1 MENKTVRDRISK
13 RAFWVNL
20 LIIIAVAFIGI
31 WIAYLALAIFTKH
44 GEEVKVPKVEN
55 MTYTKAIELLHSQ
68 GFNVDI
74 RDSLFREDIK
84 PGYVI
89 EQFPKAN
96 SIVKP
101 GRKIFLYINAVH
113 PKEVVID
120 DGADRASLA
129 LKEWTFRQAKSRLL
143 EMGFKDISMMTV
155 LGADDRVVKLTANG
169 KPVFKMQKVPINAK
183 IVIEV
188 SDGRLALLRD
198 SLYDSER
205 LKDLYKELE
214 ATHGAGYNGQYLE
227 ESDASAG
234 TGAYSSYGRS
244 STSSSSNAGAAPA
257 QQHEEVEFFE
267 LPDESDE

>member
-1 MENKTVRDRISK
+1 MEKNEIRDRLSK
-13 RAFWVNL
+13 KAFWVNL

-44 GEEVKVPKVEN
+44 GEEVKVPGVEN
-55 MTYTKAIELLHSQ
+55 MTYTRAVELLHAE

-74 RDSLFREDIK
+74 RDSLFRDDIK

-96 SIVKP
+96 SVVKP

-129 LKEWTFRQAKSRLL
+129 LKEWTFRQAKSRLIEL
-143 EMGFKDISMMTV
+143 GFKNIGLMTV

-169 KPVFKMQKVPINAK
+169 KPIFKMQKVPVNAR
-183 IVIEV
+183 IIIEV
-188 SDGRLALLRD
+188 SDGRLGSLRD
-198 SLYDSER
+198 SLFEAER
-205 LKDLYKELE
+205 LKELYRELE
-214 ATHGAGYNGQYLE
+214 ATDGAGYDGQYLE
-227 ESDASAG
+227 SGENEGESSN
-234 TGAYSSYGRS
+234 
-244 STSSSSNAGAAPA
+244 SSSEH
-257 QQHEEVEFFE
+257 QEELEYFE
-267 LPDESDE
+267 LPDEISNE